1 MHGFLLAGTRRET
14 ITMEIVEDIHELVG
28 HTPLI
33 HLTHLD
39 LPEGADIYAKA
50 ELLNPGGSIKDRL
63 GAHIIEKAERDGRLV
78 PGGTIVEIT
87 AGNTGIGLAFAAL
100 NRGYRLIL
108 IVPCCYSKE
117 KQIVMRALG
126 AEVVTVS
133 SEEGLTGACEKAK
146 ELQRSIPNAY
156 FVDQFENPDN
166 PETYYET
173 LGPEIYEQL
182 DGEIDWFVT
191 GAGSGGTFSGTAKY
205 LKEQN
210 HAIRTVLADPVG
222 SIIGGGDPG
231 HFRIEGIGN
240 DFVAGTMD
248 LSLVDEV
255 TKIRD
260 EEAFAACRALAAKEG
275 IFAGSSSGA
284 GLAGALQLI
293 QRGERGKF
301 VIVIPDR
308 AERYFSEGLFQ

>member
-1 MHGFLLAGTRRET
+1 MHVT
-14 ITMEIVEDIHELVG
+14 EDIHELVG

-33 HLTHLD
+33 HLTHLG

-63 GAHIIEKAERDGRLV
+63 GEHIIRRAEADGRLK
-78 PGGTIVEIT
+78 PGGTILEIT

-126 AEVVTVS
+126 AEVMTVS
-133 SEEGLTGACEKAK
+133 AEGGLPRAKEKAK
-146 ELQRSIPNAY
+146 ELQKEIPNAY
-156 FVDQFENPDN
+156 FVDQFDNPDN

-182 DGEIDWFVT
+182 DGRIDWFVT
-191 GAGSGGTFSGTAKY
+191 GAGSGGTFSGTARY
-205 LKEQN
+205 LKEKKPKI
-210 HAIRTVLADPVG
+210 HTVLADPRG
-222 SIIGGGDPG
+222 SIIGGGEPG

-240 DFVAGTMD
+240 DFIAGTMD
-248 LSLVDEV
+248 LSLVDSVE
-255 TKIRD
+255 KIAD
-260 EEAFAACRALAAKEG
+260 EDAFAACRVLAAREG

-293 QRGERGKF
+293 QKGARGNF
-301 VIVIPDR
+301 VILIPDR